1 MKKIISI
8 MLVMLLL
15 FNFIFCNG
23 AYAKEAE
30 GTPSRAEE
38 ALKGES
44 ASQSNTATA
53 EIIEEG
59 TVSRVQNSS
68 EKVVTSALS
77 YGASIV
83 GVVTGILARIINVIV
98 LQIDV
103 ILAQLTY
110 AEESVNGES
119 KTLYWLTIERMVFN
133 RVPLFNINYFDT
145 NTEYVVGAGDS
156 KAITVT
162 ADPSNNIVKGAIANV
177 FYISRTIALAIGLLV
192 LIYIGIRMAISTVAL
207 EQAKYKKML
216 ISWVE
221 SIILIYSTLYFDNN
235 NVLIFFML
243 YIMSFT
249 IRFGELLT
257 SAFYNLEQQVIS
269 LVSDPEETSSNT
281 KATFEETIRSQTLNY
296 TFSLSGLKLTF
307 WSIVYWLLLL
317 MEFKFFWTYIKRFLM
332 VGFLIAISPLIT
344 ITYSIDKAGDGRAQ
358 AFSIWMKEFITN
370 VLIQPLHALIYIIFV
385 LTANNIAEEAPII
398 AVAFFLAMGTVEKMV
413 KVIFNVSASTLK
425 GLNEINPLRR
435 GR

>member
-221 SIILIYSTLYFDNN
+221 SIILI
-235 NVLIFFML
+235 FFML